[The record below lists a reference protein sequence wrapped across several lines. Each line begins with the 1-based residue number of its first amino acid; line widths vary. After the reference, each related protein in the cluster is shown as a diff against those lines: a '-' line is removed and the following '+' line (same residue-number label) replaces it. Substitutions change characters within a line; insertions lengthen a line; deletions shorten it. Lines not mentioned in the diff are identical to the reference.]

1 MNIINSWRFQRTAQ
15 ALSGEPK
22 FDLVSQPPYV
32 GVAENVMSYKFT
44 PKVFPIAGNLAYMQI
59 AIVGHALNGSI
70 FTLTN
75 SNGDSIT
82 LVASTTPSAGQ
93 FLTFTSG
100 TSLSTQFRIGQS
112 IMYEL
117 MDTVFG
123 QFYDIWVQSNI
134 LHIRALNYGSQF
146 TLGFSGIPGALVIT
160 SNVAGSSLYQ
170 IDNYIDY
177 SLYAEVFVT
186 NASQALSGTTTNV
199 VGGNVDRF
207 ASIEVGQIS
216 LPYYGADWLFNVD
229 GYLKDYVGIVV
240 PSKNPNFNV
249 EFEEL
254 DKGQE
259 FPIMRGYFMT
269 TGDSFRYV
277 SGGEKKRMINACT
290 DVQYV
295 QNGALDL
302 MYGYNLGDYMLSPS
316 SPLTLKF
323 LNSWSSK
330 DTRLDANEYLQFIES
345 KSGAV
350 TSCPFGVEVTFRF
363 IDGSSVTRDYGLG
376 NFNAT
381 FGGNISVDVSPRKV
395 RVDQE
400 EASFGVWVDYYEVKL
415 YWQVPTFPRYY
426 SEAKRY
432 RYKRECGEGVKS
444 IIWFNEL
451 GAWDSITVK
460 DYENHS
466 INRELSMIERVTP
479 LEPSPE
485 KDIMRV
491 YKNNY
496 NKVYDAITFELGDND
511 YKLVEGMLKST
522 AVYLYDPV
530 VNQYV
535 PIVINDSSF
544 NKEANQDV
552 KNVIFQYVFTYPTNT
567 ITR

>member
-1 MNIINSWRFQRTAQ
+1 MNIINSWRTQRTAQ
-15 ALSGEPK
+15 ALTGEPK
-22 FDLVSQPPYV
+22 FDLVSQPPYI
-32 GVAENVMSYKFT
+32 GVAENIMSYKFT
-44 PKVFPIAGNLAYMQI
+44 PKLFPINGNLAYMQI
-59 AIVGHALNGSI
+59 AIVGHPFAGSV

-75 SNGDSIT
+75 SNGDSVT
-82 LVASTTPSAGQ
+82 LSASTTPSAGQ

-100 TSLSTQFRIGQS
+100 PNLSSQFRIGQS
-112 IMYEL
+112 IVYEL

-123 QFYDIWVQSNI
+123 QFYEIWVQSNI

-146 TLGFSGIPGALVIT
+146 TLGFSGIPGSLIIT
-160 SNVAGSSLYQ
+160 SNVVGSSLYQ
-170 IDNYIDY
+170 IDNFIDY
-177 SLYAEVFVT
+177 SLYAELFVT
-186 NASQALSGTTTNV
+186 NASQALSGQTTNV

-277 SGGEKKRMINACT
+277 SGGEKKRQINACT

-302 MYGYNLGDYMLSPS
+302 MYGYNLGDYTLSPT
-316 SPLTLKF
+316 SPLTPKF
-323 LNSWSSK
+323 LNKWTAK
-330 DTRLDANEYLQFIES
+330 DTRLDADEYLQFIET
-345 KSGAV
+345 KAGAV

-363 IDGSSVTRDYGLG
+363 IDGTTVTRDYGLG

-400 EASFGVWVDYYEVKL
+400 EASFGVWVDYYEVRL

-426 SEAKRY
+426 SEVKRY

-451 GAWDSITVK
+451 GAWDSITIK
-460 DYENHS
+460 DYETHS
-466 INRELSMIERVTP
+466 VNRELSMTERITP
-479 LEPSPE
+479 LEPNPT

-496 NKVYDAITFELGDND
+496 NKVYDAITFELENDD
-511 YKLVEGMLKST
+511 YKRFEGVLQST
-522 AVYLYDPV
+522 AVYLYDPA

-535 PIVINDSSF
+535 PIMITDSSY
-544 NKEANQDV
+544 NKEANQDI